1 MTDIES
7 IKQLLL
13 KYGYEYKKS
22 LGEGGFGS
30 VFLCHS
36 RKFNQHFAVKRAVKH
51 RLTKNEFDTLVSL
64 NHPNI
69 IKIYDAFEDEHAQY
83 LVMEYCK
90 NGTILSKGKLTHD
103 QFLYYS
109 KQILDAIAYC
119 HSNKIAH
126 RDIKPENILLDQY
139 ENVKLADFGMAKY
152 FEYDSLSDEKCGT
165 IKYFAP
171 EMFLCNEICP
181 YKADIWA
188 LGVTFFVMATGKFPF
203 NDISKEKLKKS
214 ILIGDFNYAHYKLD
228 QKIQFMIKAM
238 TQNKINSRPTAK
250 KLLKMP
256 IYCSLS
262 EDTKSSN
269 SRNRL
274 YMSSHHE
281 SMNFDAYQNSS
292 TDEDIKKAAIVQV
305 HSFRCIN
312 PLIAKKQLCG
322 RIRPRFV

>member
-83 LVMEYCK
+83 LFMEYCK

-165 IKYFAP
+165 IRFFAP
-171 EMFLCNEICP
+171 EIFQNDNFCP
-181 YKADIWA
+181 FKADIWA
-188 LGVTFFVMATGKFPF
+188 LGVTFYEMATGHLPWKTG
-203 NDISKEKLKKS
+203 DMKELRLSISIGVISFQNVKLPSAFCNLVHRMIEVNPSKRAS
-214 ILIGDFNYAHYKLD
+214 LDWLLD
-228 QKIQFMIKAM
+228 QEIFSQQYLMNHSRPMINKSPSVGSKLGSLTSAIYKFKNRPIKLSSNF
-238 TQNKINSRPTAK
+238 QNKSSYFLNIN
-250 KLLKMP
+250 
-256 IYCSLS
+256 
-262 EDTKSSN
+262 
-269 SRNRL
+269 
-274 YMSSHHE
+274 
-281 SMNFDAYQNSS
+281 
-292 TDEDIKKAAIVQV
+292 
-305 HSFRCIN
+305 CISC
-312 PLIAKKQLCG
+312 IW
-322 RIRPRFV
+322 IW